1 MMDTFFAYINHTQL
15 LGIIPLDS
23 FLHFF
28 LGAIISIIGLKY
40 NYRLLYIFF
49 FLLIIVIIKEL
60 NDYHFAYKTQYFAY
74 LSDILASLIYIPL
87 IAVIRKIKN
96 YLTLKEKN
104 TLNKLKY

>member
-1 MMDTFFAYINHTQL
+1 MDPFFAYINHTQL

-49 FLLIIVIIKEL
+49 FLLIIGIIKEL
-60 NDYHFAYKTQYFAY
+60 NDYHFAYKTHYFAY

-87 IAVIRKIKN
+87 IAIIRKTKN

-104 TLNKLKY
+104 TLKKLKY